1 MAGGTAMFTLLSGAG
16 RMAGMDATQ
25 LEKVRSG
32 RGFFA
37 ALDQSGG
44 STPKALAEYGI
55 DESRYTSEEEMF
67 DLVHA
72 MRTRVIT
79 DPAFDGS
86 RILAAIL
93 FEQTMERDMR
103 GVPTARYLWAEK
115 QVVPFLK
122 VDKGL
127 AAEQS
132 GVQLMKPIDTLDE
145 LLERA
150 NRHQIFGTK
159 MRSVI
164 NDADTDGVAA
174 IADQQFE
181 YGARISAAGLVPILE
196 PEVSIDSPRKDEA
209 ELLLRDALQSAHRG
223 AARRRRRHA
232 ETDHPDPAG
241 PLRRSRRRPAGRAGP
256 RPVRRLQPRPGVR
269 AAGQG
274 PEHDRE
280 FLPGTARGTV
290 RPADRRAVPR
300 AAGRLGR
307 ADLRRLRGQGAG
319 RRLRGS
325 RPGPSRGR
333 AFVAHGAVPSACA
346 CPPAVQGR
354 SLSGL
359 RTAQMCLIRPP
370 ATSNAYTATVT
381 PSCWATRPGW
391 PLTVRSRIVTLRCA
405 WPAMSTR

>member
-1 MAGGTAMFTLLSGAG
+1 
-16 RMAGMDATQ
+16 MDTTQ

-55 DESRYTSEEEMF
+55 DESRYSSEEEMF

-86 RILAAIL
+86 RILATIL
-93 FEQTMERDMR
+93 FEQTMERDMQ

-127 AAEQS
+127 ADEQN
-132 GVQLMKPIDTLDE
+132 GVQLMKPIDTLDD

-164 NDADTDGVAA
+164 NDADKDGVAA

-181 YGARISAAGLVPILE
+181 YAARISAAGLVPILE
-196 PEVSIDSPRKDEA
+196 PEVSIDSPHKDEA
-209 ELLLRDALQSAHRG
+209 EALLRDAL
-223 AARRRRRHA
+223 AARIEALPGDAADHVEA
-232 ETDHPDPAG
+232 DHPDPAG
-241 PLRRSRRRPAGRAGP
+241 PLRRPRRRPAGAAGA
-256 RPVRRLQPRPGVR
+256 RPVRRLQPRRGVR
-269 AAGQG
+269 AAGPG

-280 FLPGTARGTV
+280 FLPGAAGGAV
-290 RPADRRAVPR
+290 RAADRRAVPR
-300 AAGRLGR
+300 PAGRLDR
-307 ADLRRLRGQGAG
+307 ADLRRLGAQGAG
-319 RRLRGS
+319 RRLTG
-325 RPGPSRGR
+325 
-333 AFVAHGAVPSACA
+333 F
-346 CPPAVQGR
+346 R
-354 SLSGL
+354 SS
-359 RTAQMCLIRPP
+359 
-370 ATSNAYTATVT
+370 
-381 PSCWATRPGW
+381 
-391 PLTVRSRIVTLRCA
+391 
-405 WPAMSTR
+405 